1 MKRLTRRSTLGGAA
15 AATLAGFAYSARA
28 ATPVSGAFPSYYP
41 PDYSKAVDASR
52 AETGVLVYSN
62 VGEMNWRP
70 LLDKFKTKFPWINV
84 QTLDLGG
91 SEVFDRYYAE
101 QATGKSAV
109 DMVVSHSS
117 ASWLDFIK
125 KGSVYPFTSAEDSK
139 LPDWSKPA
147 PGIYTVSADPYVIA
161 YNKALLTEDQ
171 WPKSLADIVALVK
184 KSPAD
189 FNKKIATGK
198 PMASDAATNMLA
210 HYINAVG
217 EDKALAEFSVLGPAS
232 DLYSSA
238 GPIMEKVTS
247 GEYLIGYFLSGIQV
261 FPLMADPTRASIMGY
276 CLPSDGTVMLMRHL
290 ALAKTLKSPNSARL
304 FSDYILSQEGQAAL
318 AAGGL
323 VTYRSDVVLPDGP
336 TGYTYQKIQQLIGA
350 ANVIPTTFNP
360 KLLLPSQDLVAKVL
374 AAYKLQ
380 S

>member
-1 MKRLTRRSTLGGAA
+1 MKRLTRRRTLTGAV
-15 AATLAGFAYSARA
+15 AATLAGVAPTIRA
-28 ATPVSGAFPSYYP
+28 APAVSAAFPSYYP
-41 PDYSKAVDASR
+41 PDYGKVVDASR
-52 AETGVLVYSN
+52 AEKGVLVYSN

-70 LLDKFKTKFPWINV
+70 LLDKFKARYPWINV

-125 KGSVYPFTSAEDSK
+125 GSVYPFTSAEDSK
-139 LPDWSKPA
+139 LPAWSKPSA
-147 PGIYTVSADPYVIA
+147 GIYTVSTDPFIIA

-171 WPKSLADIVALVK
+171 WPKSLADVVALVK
-184 KSPAD
+184 KAPAD

-198 PMASDAATNMLA
+198 PMENAAASNMLA

-217 EDKALAEFSVLGPAS
+217 EDKPLAKLSVLGPES

-261 FPLMADPTRASIMGY
+261 FPLVADPTRASILGY

-290 ALAKTLKSPNSARL
+290 ALAKTLKNPNSARL
-304 FSDYILSQEGQAAL
+304 LSDFILSQDGQAAL

-336 TGYTYQKIQQLIGA
+336 TGYTYQKIEQLIGA
-350 ANVIPTTFNP
+350 PNVIPTTSNP
-360 KLLLPSQDLVAKVL
+360 KLLLPSQDLVSKVL